1 MKSSQ
6 AVCAPIALTLLVA
19 LASPL
24 LSTHV
29 HAADDR
35 LAEIVER
42 GVLRVGVQGSFK
54 PWSYPAAD
62 GSMQGIEVDLA
73 KDVADHLGVKLEP
86 VVVTSANRMHFLQQ
100 GKVDLILAGMYDT
113 PERRKVVGI
122 IEPAYWTSGPTMMA
136 KQGLIRDWKD
146 ISGKPVCAK
155 QGVAYNKNVEQ
166 RFNPKIVAFVGNP
179 EGKEALRSGKCVA
192 WLYDDVGIQAD
203 LKLPDWAGYE
213 MPVDVL
219 YNNPWGAAVPL
230 DDLDKPWGLF
240 MSGMAYRW
248 HASGRLMALEKRY
261 ELKPAPWFEEQYR
274 KHTSP
279 SSPEQ

>member
-1 MKSSQ
+1 MKCSQ
-6 AVCAPIALTLLVA
+6 TASVPVAIALLAT

-24 LSTHV
+24 LSMNAQ
-29 HAADDR
+29 AADDR

-86 VVVTSANRMHFLQQ
+86 VVVTSANRMHFLEQ
-100 GKVDLILAGMYDT
+100 GKVDLLLAGMYDT

-136 KQGLIRDWKD
+136 RQGVIKDWKD
-146 ISGKPVCAK
+146 IADKPVCAK
-155 QGVAYNKNVEQ
+155 QGVVYNKKVEQ
-166 RFNPKIVAFVGNP
+166 QFNTRIVAFVGNP

-203 LKLPDWAGYE
+203 LKLPEWADYE

-219 YNNPWGAAVPL
+219 YNNPWGAAVAL
-230 DDLDKPWGLF
+230 EDLDKPWGVF

-248 HASGRLMALEKRY
+248 HTSGKLMALEKNY
-261 ELKPAPWFEEQYR
+261 ELKPAAWFAQQHE
-274 KHTSP
+274 KHLQDK
-279 SSPEQ
+279 PEQ

>member
-1 MKSSQ
+1 MKTGQ
-6 AVCAPIALTLLVA
+6 AVSAPVAIALLVA
-19 LASPL
+19 LSSPL
-24 LSTHV
+24 VSISA
-29 HAADDR
+29 HAADNR

-54 PWSYPAAD
+54 PWSFPAAD

-73 KDVADHLGVKLEP
+73 KDVADHLGVRLEP
-86 VVVTSANRMHFLQQ
+86 VVVTSANRMHFLEQ
-100 GKVDLILAGMYDT
+100 GKVDLLLAGMYDT

-136 KQGLIRDWKD
+136 KQGVIKDWKD
-146 ISGKPVCAK
+146 ISGKPICAK
-155 QGVAYNKNVEQ
+155 QGVAYNKKVEQ
-166 RFNPKIVAFVGNP
+166 DFKTKIVAFVNNP

-219 YNNPWGAAVPL
+219 YNNPWGAAVAL
-230 DDLDKPWGLF
+230 EDLHKPWGIF

-248 HASGRLMALEKRY
+248 HLNGKLIALEKNY
-261 ELKPAPWFEEQYR
+261 DLKPGAWFADQQKKYAAP
-274 KHTSP
+274 TTP
-279 SSPEQ
+279 